1 MTLPDS
7 EGHYYREGME
17 PEPSP
22 VIDNA
27 NRWVARQI
35 AEYVRTNGAKPV
47 FRYHAPLLLLTT
59 QGRNSGRWRRTCLIY
74 GRDGDNLLVVA
85 SLGGDPRHP
94 AWYLNLRAHPRVW
107 VQVGAETFWAEA
119 RDTTTHEKPVFWDR
133 MVSIYPDYADY
144 QTKTDRSIPV
154 VVLEP
159 VG

>member
-1 MTLPDS
+1 MTLPKRKGRD
-7 EGHYYREGME
+7 YREGMD

-35 AEYVRTNGAKPV
+35 AEYVRTDGAKPV

-59 QGRNSGRWRRTCLIY
+59 RGRSTGQWRRTCLIY

-94 AWYLNLRAHPRVW
+94 AWYLNLRANSRVW
-107 VQVGAETFWAEA
+107 VQVGADKFWAEA
-119 RDTTTHEKPVFWDR
+119 HETAASDKPGLWDR

-144 QTKTDRSIPV
+144 QTKTTRPIPV
-154 VVLEP
+154 VVLER